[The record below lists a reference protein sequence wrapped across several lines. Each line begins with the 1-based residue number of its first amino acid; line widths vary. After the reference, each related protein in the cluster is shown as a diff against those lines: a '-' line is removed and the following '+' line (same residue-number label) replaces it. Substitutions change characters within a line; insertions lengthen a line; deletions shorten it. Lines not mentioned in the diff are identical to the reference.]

1 MCGSIKHKNQFN
13 RISKK
18 QKPKMQ
24 MTVLKHWMDFE
35 VFHWEDYLFG
45 RSLCSTLSSNY
56 LGKQYSLLYS
66 CLILCKTF
74 TNTAQMFGGACANS
88 SICFSGIG
96 PVVVF
101 VMYLWKCFKIK
112 QITSNIFAAF
122 FNAIT
127 SFLLFSCTSKIKG
140 SIVCGNENICKWIS
154 EGGYKCQSEAT
165 VDKLLYFMLLHPWS
179 LSMCT
184 NG

>member
-1 MCGSIKHKNQFN
+1 
-13 RISKK
+13 
-18 QKPKMQ
+18 
-24 MTVLKHWMDFE
+24 
-35 VFHWEDYLFG
+35 
-45 RSLCSTLSSNY
+45 
-56 LGKQYSLLYS
+56 
-66 CLILCKTF
+66 
-74 TNTAQMFGGACANS
+74 MFWGACVNS

-127 SFLLFSCTSKIKG
+127 SFLLFSCTSKMKG
-140 SIVCGNENICKWIS
+140 SIVCGNENICKWMS

-165 VDKLLYFMLLHPWS
+165 VDKLLYFMLLHPRS
-179 LSMCT
+179 FSMT
-184 NG
+184 RSEIEHRLVEAKIIQLGSDANGQTWDYEANLGYFENNFHILGLELLLWHL